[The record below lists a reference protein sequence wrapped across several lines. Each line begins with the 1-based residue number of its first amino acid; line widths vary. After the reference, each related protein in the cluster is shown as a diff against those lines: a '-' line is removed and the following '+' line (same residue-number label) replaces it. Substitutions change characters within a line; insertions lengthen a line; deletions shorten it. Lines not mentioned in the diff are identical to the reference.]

1 MSEQDRFEGEE
12 DEVEAHVKQKGASI
26 DESESDDDNDVEA
39 HVKQKG

>member
-12 DEVEAHVKQKGASI
+12 DEVEAHVKNKGAV
-26 DESESDDDNDVEA
+26 DEAESDDDNDVEA